1 MTKSQSRFNEF
12 VDYIESIGFC
22 CKQKTDAN
30 LFGVSYTV
38 EYFVKPVTEETYLV
52 IFFDGERIGLN
63 FAHNNQNVVFLDYN
77 LESVENLSKLI
88 EVVECNLFS
97 FVSLLHT
104 VERYAVVLDDL
115 LKKSACYQIEIGV
128 SNEGSKH
135 VYLNLTEDGGR
146 LYSKIKK

>member
-1 MTKSQSRFNEF
+1 MTQVQSKFNEF
-12 VDYIESIGFC
+12 VNYIESIGFY
-22 CKQKTDAN
+22 CKKIKDD
-30 LFGVSYTV
+30 LFGISHTV
-38 EYFVKPVTEETYLV
+38 EYFVKPLTEETYLV

-115 LKKSACYQIEIGV
+115 LKKSTCCKIEIGT
-128 SNEGSKH
+128 SDLSSDY
-135 VYLNLTEDGGR
+135 VYLDLNEDGGR